1 MEQLVAIALS
11 TFSLFGFYC
20 LLAVSL
26 GLIFGQLGVVNVAHG
41 ELVMVGAFV
50 MYAFADVP
58 FVLRVLIALVVGLLL
73 GAVIERLVLSG
84 LYDRGFLATLL
95 AMWGVAIVLRQGA
108 DAIFGSTPSSVAEPI
123 TGSVSVLGVS
133 YPLYRI
139 VAAAASLAITAV
151 LLLVLYR
158 TSIGLKIRATVD
170 NQDMASV
177 LGISPRSMMTVGFAV
192 GAAVA
197 VLAGALQS
205 PVLGVTP
212 SVGTTFLAP
221 AFFALLVGRPGN
233 LRGAVFGAF
242 VVALLSTVLRSFLS
256 ETAAQFALFSLLI
269 VLIAVAPNGLML
281 RRPSWLTRP
290 TPSASTPARAAA
302 ASA

>member
-177 LGISPRSMMTVGFAV
+177 LG
-192 GAAVA
+192 
-197 VLAGALQS
+197 
-205 PVLGVTP
+205 VTP

-221 AFFALLVGRPGN
+221 AFFAVLVGRPGN